1 MRWLLGEGRAFSF
14 TRAAGCERKKK
25 EGNAAHVVGDALLRM
40 RPRRWYTATV
50 NYDDPPASVTGYIP
64 DRMPRPAAYAAL
76 ALLLG
81 AAACRRPHAAP
92 PASEFLVLAGD
103 STFWVH
109 TGAEGIRARGSP
121 LHLARYRGRYYEV
134 YITDDDRS
142 YTDALIV
149 GQQMYRRD
157 LLSDDSALVFEDTT
171 ISHIAR
177 WYGRSHPNDHPLD
190 VDDEPE
196 ADPHVSAQSE
206 LETVAQHSQYLS
218 YEYKADLS
226 VSGSE
231 EWHTAR
237 RGVVDLRDAR
247 APTVADIFGASNGQY
262 ILRRG
267 RTLFAQA
274 RDSLRAT
281 RDSTARDAARA
292 IGDFRFDDASFNIA
306 EVNGE
311 PAVKFYAPGHGSR
324 AGGYT
329 LPLPPIPV
337 AAPGWW
343 QDARDGLPAAGDAS
357 GVTWSHA
364 GYQIV
369 AKPTRGDSALLSL
382 EDSTGHHWR
391 IAELPAL
398 PRRIFW
404 VDSASAD
411 SATRHALVR
420 AFDEAALYSDEVRV
434 ASARAPHAR
443 SARVLLAAASHA
455 RERTGPRRGRKLA
468 VRTRALE

>member
-1 MRWLLGEGRAFSF
+1 
-14 TRAAGCERKKK
+14 
-25 EGNAAHVVGDALLRM
+25 
-40 RPRRWYTATV
+40 
-50 NYDDPPASVTGYIP
+50 
-64 DRMPRPAAYAAL
+64 
-76 ALLLG
+76 
-81 AAACRRPHAAP
+81 
-92 PASEFLVLAGD
+92 
-103 STFWVH
+103 
-109 TGAEGIRARGSP
+109 
-121 LHLARYRGRYYEV
+121 
-134 YITDDDRS
+134 
-142 YTDALIV
+142 
-149 GQQMYRRD
+149 
-157 LLSDDSALVFEDTT
+157 
-171 ISHIAR
+171 
-177 WYGRSHPNDHPLD
+177 
-190 VDDEPE
+190 
-196 ADPHVSAQSE
+196 VSAQSE

-311 PAVKFYAPGHGSR
+311 PAVRFYAPGHGSR

-337 AAPGWW
+337 SAPGWW
-343 QDARDGLPAAGDAS
+343 QDARDGLPAAGGAS
-357 GVTWSHA
+357 GVAWSHA

-369 AKPTRGDSALLSL
+369 ATPTRGDSALLSL
-382 EDSTGHHWR
+382 EDSTGHRWR

-398 PRRIFW
+398 PRRVFW

-411 SATRHALVR
+411 SATRHALAR

-434 ASARAPHAR
+434 ASARARHTRP
-443 SARVLLAAASHA
+443 ARVLLAADSRA
-455 RERTGPRRGRKLA
+455 RERTAPRRGRKLA